1 MNFLMYQPKEIC
13 FPNVNIEEIMRH
25 KLSKN
30 KLSRSS
36 SQRKALLRN
45 LVSDTIR
52 HGKITTTKARAK
64 EARPILEKMITIAK
78 TKDFNSIR
86 KVSEF
91 ITDKAVIDELFDN
104 VSVKFNERNGGY
116 SRIVLLGTRQG
127 DNAEVATL
135 ELVE

>member
-1 MNFLMYQPKEIC
+1 
-13 FPNVNIEEIMRH
+13 MRH

-116 SRIVLLGTRQG
+116 SSCLLYTS
-127 DNAEVATL
+127 DAADE
-135 ELVE
+135 

>member
-1 MNFLMYQPKEIC
+1 
-13 FPNVNIEEIMRH
+13 MRH

-78 TKDFNSIR
+78 TKDINSIR

-127 DNAEVATL
+127 DNAEVAIL